1 MKTKKEKF
9 SIVVYVENQNLYETK
24 ISQLLLLYDTRIFM
38 VMFDI
43 YIILL

>member
-9 SIVVYVENQNLYETK
+9 SIVVSVENQNLCETK

>member
-1 MKTKKEKF
+1 MKMKKEKF